1 MKNRLR
7 RTMMFLNAQRASLI
21 KDAYVYKPDS
31 IIFDLEDAVAENQKD
46 SARISLYNALK
57 TIDYRGIERVV
68 RINGWDSPHAKED
81 IRAAVAAGADTL
93 RIPKTETPEDILVV
107 EKEVEK
113 AEKEFAVPV
122 GKTLMMAAIETP
134 LGIINAYNIAKCSE
148 RLMGIS
154 IGAGDYMRTM
164 HTTRSPEGIEMLGAR
179 IQLVIAARAAGIMCF
194 DTVYTDLDDMEGFA
208 KEVQLIKQLGFDGKS
223 VISPKQIP
231 IVHQIFAPAQKEI
244 ERAEKYIRALQA
256 NSEDGIGVFTV
267 DGQMVD
273 VAMLEGARR
282 TIALAKASGIYE
294 GDL

>member
-7 RTMMFLNAQRASLI
+7 RTMLFLNAQRAGLI
-21 KDAYVYKPDS
+21 KDAYVYQPDS
-31 IIFDLEDAVAENQKD
+31 LIFDLEDAVAENQKD
-46 SARISLYNALK
+46 SARIALYNALK

-93 RIPKTETPEDILVV
+93 RVPKTESPEDILVV
-107 EKEVEK
+107 EKAVAK
-113 AEKEFAVPV
+113 AEQEFGVPV
-122 GKTLMMAAIETP
+122 GKTLLMGAIETP
-134 LGIINAYNIAKCSE
+134 LGVINAYAIAKCSE

-164 HTTRSPEGIEMLGAR
+164 HTSRSASGVEMFGAR
-179 IQLVIAARAAGIMCF
+179 SQLVIAARAAGIMCF
-194 DTVYTDLDDMEGFA
+194 DTVYTDLGDMDGFEQ
-208 KEVQLIKQLGFDGKS
+208 EVKLIKQLGFDGKS

-231 IVHQIFAPAQKEI
+231 IVHQVFAPTPKEI
-244 ERAEKYIRALQA
+244 VKAEKIIRAITV
-256 NSEDGIGVFTV
+256 NSKDGVGVITV

-273 VAMLEGARR
+273 IAMLEGAKR
-282 TIALAKASGIYE
+282 TIALAKAADRYE

>member
-68 RINGWDSPHAKED
+68 RINGWDTPHAKED
-81 IRAAVAAGADTL
+81 VRAAVAAGADTL
-93 RIPKTETPEDILVV
+93 RLPKTETPEDILVV
-107 EKEVEK
+107 EKEIEK
-113 AEKEFAVPV
+113 AEKEFNVPV
-122 GKTLMMAAIETP
+122 GKTLMMAAVETP
-134 LGIINAYNIAKCSE
+134 LGVINAYNIAKCSE
-148 RLMGIS
+148 RLMGIA

-164 HTTRSPEGIEMLGAR
+164 HTTRSAEGIEMLGAR
-179 IQLVIAARAAGIMCF
+179 AQLVIAARAAGIMCF
-194 DTVYTDLDDMEGFA
+194 DTVYTDLDNMEGFT
-208 KEVQLIKQLGFDGKS
+208 KEVKLIKQMGFDGKS
-223 VISPKQIP
+223 IISPKQIP
-231 IVHQIFAPAQKEI
+231 IVHQVFAPTPEEI
-244 ERAEKYIRALQA
+244 EKAEKYIRALKA

-273 VAMLEGARR
+273 VAMLEGAKR
-282 TIALAKASGIYE
+282 TITLAKASGIYE